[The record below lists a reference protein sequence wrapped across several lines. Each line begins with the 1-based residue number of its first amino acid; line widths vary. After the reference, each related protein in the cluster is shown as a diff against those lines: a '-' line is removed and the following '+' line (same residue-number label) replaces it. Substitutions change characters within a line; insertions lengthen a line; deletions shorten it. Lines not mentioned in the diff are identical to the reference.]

1 MKSILQVSDIKAK
14 INEESWVEIRKVI
27 ESSLTKDEN
36 VTDVILNC
44 KVREINNSKNIISL
58 YTNIQ

>member
-1 MKSILQVSDIKAK
+1 MK
-14 INEESWVEIRKVI
+14 INEASWVEIRKVI